1 LASTDGARSW
11 RCECGWAAV
20 ENGDGRAVGQ
30 ALNHRRAH
38 KKASE
43 AYAIIGLVDTA
54 TGELLVKGLNP
65 TGAVRGGYLPDMTPP
80 PPPPPR
86 RRSSENQPAPSRRR
100 ASPAEQASDES
111 GAEAPPAKDVAPR
124 APRSPNPAVAPN
136 TVRAVIQAWQIAVPA
151 SIWGWFSIGRGR
163 LRRDDGSEYEA
174 TPQGLSDYTWDVFAD
189 WHEKHLGV
197 ILGLT
202 PRQQADPEVTKRLD
216 QVVQAIR
223 SMTPEDAVQRFGA
236 PAVPPGAA

>member
-1 LASTDGARSW
+1 LASTDGSRVW
-11 RCECGWAAV
+11 RCECGWEIAEA
-20 ENGDGRAVGQ
+20 GDGRGMAQ
-30 ALNHRRAH
+30 ALSHRRQH
-38 KKASE
+38 KRAGE
-43 AYAIIGLVDTA
+43 DHAIIGLVDA
-54 TGELLVKGLNP
+54 GTGELLVRGLNP
-65 TGAVRGGYLPDMTPP
+65 TGARKGGYLPDAQSPVKQ
-80 PPPPPR
+80 
-86 RRSSENQPAPSRRR
+86 SSEDNAT
-100 ASPAEQASDES
+100 
-111 GAEAPPAKDVAPR
+111 EAPPAKDAAPR
-124 APRSPNPAVAPN
+124 APRGPNASVTPN
-136 TVRAVIQAWQIAVPA
+136 TVRGIIQAWQIAVPA

-236 PAVPPGAA
+236 PAAPGAA